1 VGERASA
8 RREDLVGRGS
18 RTSDKSSQRLWFVRT
33 DRWAMSACATSR
45 WSQDVAISKRD
56 TEMKGAPDQPRERN
70 LHLGLIAPRHM
81 FRRCPRLVITRQGR
95 CENVWVL
102 REPRPTMVLLACGIW
117 VEPAGLARKLDIK
130 AGALIPRTKDF
141 LMSGSEKKNTIPR
154 PRRANRIT
162 PRKYQGDIASTKCS
176 FGASVVNVLPR
187 VIMNGA
193 IPPAAPAS
201 NAFMF
206 NDSAAE
212 KAIVGAQRSQY
223 AE

>member
-33 DRWAMSACATSR
+33 DRWAMSACAPSR

-70 LHLGLIAPRHM
+70 LHLGLIAARHM

-102 REPRPTMVLLACGIW
+102 REPRPTKSAHSPFRPIAVSPLL
-117 VEPAGLARKLDIK
+117 EPLHSSPLLDLDLILHFCRRAESLEETEF
-130 AGALIPRTKDF
+130 AGAGCGYL
-141 LMSGSEKKNTIPR
+141 E
-154 PRRANRIT
+154 
-162 PRKYQGDIASTKCS
+162 
-176 FGASVVNVLPR
+176 
-187 VIMNGA
+187 
-193 IPPAAPAS
+193 
-201 NAFMF
+201 
-206 NDSAAE
+206 
-212 KAIVGAQRSQY
+212 
-223 AE
+223 